1 MMSAPLKVLVV
12 DDAAIYRKIV
22 AQTLRSMPDV
32 EVVGAAANGRAA
44 LDKIQELRP
53 DLITL
58 DVEMPELDGVQLLR
72 RLRVLDRHV
81 GVVMLS
87 AFTSGG
93 AATTTE
99 ALSLGAFD
107 FVLKPSGPDVAAN
120 HALLAAE
127 LTKKVAA
134 FDARR
139 RRALPAESRTS
150 SISTAAEVDVKRSPP
165 EVVCLGISTGGPE
178 ALGKMLPQLP
188 ADLPVPMFVVQHM
201 PPLFTKSLA
210 DDLDSR
216 CRLRV
221 SEGVDSQLVGP
232 GEIVI
237 APGGRHMRIERQ
249 PPHFVVRLSDDPPEN
264 SCRPAVDYLFR
275 SAARICGAR
284 TLAVIMTGMGSD
296 GTQGLREL
304 KRLGAPIIAQDEAT
318 CVVFGMPAQPIAE
331 ALVDVVA
338 PLQNVA
344 EQITL
349 FTRRREAVCR

>member
-22 AQTLRSMPDV
+22 AETLRSMPDV
-32 EVVGAAANGRAA
+32 EVVSAAANGRAA

-72 RLRVLDRHV
+72 RLRVLDRRV

-93 AATTTE
+93 AATTME

-127 LTKKVAA
+127 LTEKVAA
-134 FDARR
+134 FHARR
-139 RRALPAESRTS
+139 RRALPAQSGP
-150 SISTAAEVDVKRSPP
+150 SITTAAEGDVKRSPP

-210 DDLDSR
+210 DDLDKR

-275 SAARICGAR
+275 SAAKICGAR

-296 GTQGLREL
+296 GTKGLREL

-338 PLQNVA
+338 PLNKIA